1 METDFSAKESR
12 RLKIPAGCY
21 DLHLGSLL
29 LWKEWC
35 LKCPLDESLLVVD
48 LLMDHLSKVWKNLV
62 FSLGSF
68 LIIEHCQCS
77 SKSKT
82 NKQINIQNRT
92 GLEDLA
98 TTCNFVNVNDC
109 HLILMYMF
117 WPHFGLNKR
126 SPEFNLSQRGYK
138 ASIEMK

>member
-1 METDFSAKESR
+1 MLVPKSQGDSRSQQDVMTCTTVAYSSGRSSA
-12 RLKIPAGCY
+12 
-21 DLHLGSLL
+21 
-29 LWKEWC
+29 WNVQ
-35 LKCPLDESLLVVD
+35 DESLLVVD

-98 TTCNFVNVNDC
+98 TTCNFVNVNDY
-109 HLILMYMF
+109 HLILMYIF

-126 SPEFNLSQRGYK
+126 SPELNLSQRGYK